1 MRFLLSNATAYALLA
16 LGPLTA
22 YSQDAALETH
32 GIAVANVGRSVN
44 PGDDFY
50 HYANGTWIRRT
61 EIPPD
66 RSYVGIWSSL
76 TDLSRKRSAELIEDA
91 TKANAPDG
99 SSARKIADLYH
110 SYMDE
115 AGIEGKGLAP
125 LRPHLDAIA
134 AIRDKR
140 DLARALGEGLR
151 ADVDPLNVTNFHTP
165 NLFGLWVAPGFN
177 DPGHYAAYLLQGGL
191 EMPNRDYYLSDSDS
205 MKDIRA
211 KYQAHVSALLRL
223 AGFTDAEIRA
233 QRILELEHAIAEKQ
247 ISLANNDDIHR
258 ANNTWKPT
266 DFDANAPGLDWP
278 EYFRGARLERQA
290 SFIVWQP
297 TAFTGESALAAAAG
311 IRLRVNL
318 DHDSEA
324 AGNNLLERIQRIHS
338 PDVSNSRACFI

>member
-1 MRFLLSNATAYALLA
+1 MIFAMRLLPSNTAAYALGL
-16 LGPLTA
+16 LTA

-32 GIAVANVGRSVN
+32 GIAVANMDRSVN

-50 HYANGTWIRRT
+50 HYANGTWIQRT
-61 EIPPD
+61 EIPLD
-66 RSYVGIWSSL
+66 RTYVGIWSSL
-76 TDLSRKRSAELIEDA
+76 TDLSRKRSADLIEDA
-91 TKANAPDG
+91 AKANAPAG
-99 SSARKIADLYH
+99 SGARKIADLYY

-115 AGIEGKGLAP
+115 AAIEGKGLAP

-151 ADVDPLNVTNFHTP
+151 ADVDPLNITNLHTP

-177 DPGHYAAYLLQGGL
+177 DPEHYAAYLLQGGL

-247 ISLANNDDIHR
+247 ISLADNDDIHR
-258 ANNTWKPT
+258 GEFNPQLYKN
-266 DFDANAPGLDWP
+266 
-278 EYFRGARLERQA
+278 
-290 SFIVWQP
+290 P
-297 TAFTGESALAAAAG
+297 TALRDITEGSNGAFQARKSWDACTGLG
-311 IRLRVNL
+311 
-318 DHDSEA
+318 
-324 AGNNLLERIQRIHS
+324 S
-338 PDVSNSRACFI
+338 PIGKAILKVFNHNT